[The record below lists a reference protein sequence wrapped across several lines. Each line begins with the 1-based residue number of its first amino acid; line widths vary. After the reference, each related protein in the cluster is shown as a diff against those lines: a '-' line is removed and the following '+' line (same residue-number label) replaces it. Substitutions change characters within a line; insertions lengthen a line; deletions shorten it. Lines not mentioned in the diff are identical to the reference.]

1 MALSS
6 KWQTTISYSSAEA
19 EYRAVANGIAKCCWL
34 QQLLQELHVV
44 VNKASIMYCDNIS
57 AVYLSQNPV
66 HHRRTKHVEIDIHF
80 VWEKV
85 ALGELRVVHVP
96 TNLQFVDIM
105 TKGLPTSVFEE
116 F

>member
-1 MALSS
+1 
-6 KWQTTISYSSAEA
+6 
-19 EYRAVANGIAKCCWL
+19 
-34 QQLLQELHVV
+34 
-44 VNKASIMYCDNIS
+44 
-57 AVYLSQNPV
+57 
-66 HHRRTKHVEIDIHF
+66 VEIDIHF